1 MAIDLTGIQNVGE
14 FYSYHYLDALLDR
27 DLRGLFDKWR
37 LSDDNEDEDPD
48 TDTPDRRFNRC
59 ATDYFKAKSAALNLQ
74 RLVSR
79 YQPTHAL
86 HVQLLEALGFSY
98 LPDVHYLL
106 DGTAV
111 PTLCQVKRDG
121 RLYLTIVE
129 TVFTDPD
136 ESPLENKL
144 LREQYLVKDGPG
156 APERPREPWE
166 DVLGELFRVAEPP
179 RWVLFMSGRF
189 IYLLD
194 RTKWGQGQYLLFDLD
209 EIFGRRQRAT
219 LRATAALLSRDAL
232 APDDGVPLHDTLDEN
247 SHKHAYG
254 VSTDLKYGV
263 RKSVELLA
271 NEYVWYQRN
280 IGKQALFT
288 DSRLAHELTRECL
301 TYLYRL
307 LFLFYAEARSSELE
321 LVPMNAEAYR
331 TGYSLEALRDL
342 EQVPL
347 NTPRA
352 QEGYYIHE
360 SLNQLYRLVNEGF
373 PEFVVQ
379 GELSA
384 AGPIVYDNYGFT
396 IAGLSSPLFERQVTP
411 RLSSAK
417 FRNILLQE
425 VLQLLSL
432 SKEGRGR
439 NSNRGRISYAQLGI
453 NQLGAVYEGLL
464 SYSGFFAQEPLYE
477 VKPASVKQ
485 GDEMDQTYFIP
496 ESDLERYEEDEFV
509 YESDP
514 DGTRRR
520 KQYPRGSFIF
530 RLAGRDREKSASYY
544 TPEVLTE
551 CVVKYSL
558 KELLGESPG
567 DPNWKTADEILRLT
581 LCEPAMGSGAFI
593 NEGINQLADAY
604 LQRKQTE
611 MGETLAP
618 DEYRKERQKVKAYL
632 ALHNAYGVDLNP
644 MATELAQV
652 SIWLNIIYPGMP
664 APWFNARLSVGNSLI
679 GARRQVYSAED
690 VLSGEYSNKAPTPIP
705 LSEPR
710 PKGSVYHWLLPDKGM
725 AAFDTDKVI
734 KELAPKE
741 VQAIKEW
748 RKGFIK
754 KIGKEELKQLQA
766 LSDAADDLWQRHVR
780 GRMTLLEETRTPIEV
795 WGQPKPAAGNGQ
807 VSGMSVE
814 AKQKRLDHLNRS
826 SSPFRRLKLAM
837 DYWCALW
844 FWPILEAGSLPTR
857 QDFLADMAALLIGP
871 EHKFERT
878 PEQMSWLDDPKPRQQ
893 NLAEVPLINVDALV
907 EQNGRLTTVAEVGRS
922 NRFLHWELIFAELF
936 FQRGG
941 FDLIVGN
948 PPWVKLSWNER
959 GVLSD
964 FEPLLAIRGYS
975 ASDVAKKRWGYLGI
989 DRCSAVYLR
998 EFGEAD
1004 GTQAYLNSSQNYE
1017 LLRGVQTNLYKCFIV
1032 RAWDIG
1038 NSKGIVGLLHPEG
1051 IYDDSRGGYFR
1062 AEIYQRLKA
1071 HYMFQNE
1078 LKLFAEIGNR
1088 NRYSVNVYQP
1098 YPAKNVNFVHMVN
1111 LYHPSTVDSS
1121 YTHDGVGKT
1130 PGIKNSENNWDLKGH
1145 RHRILML
1152 GATQLAILG
1161 QVFEEGSAPPL
1172 HTRLPLIHSQ
1182 QLLSVLE
1189 KFAKQPR
1196 RLADLAGEYFTCEMW
1211 HETNAQK
1218 DGTIHRTCSI
1228 PKNVNDW
1235 ILSGPHFYVATPFY
1249 QTPDKGCKSHRAYS
1263 RLTLTTIP
1271 TDYLPRTVYTP
1282 ACSPA
1287 EYAKRTP
1294 TWKKE
1299 KVTDS
1304 FRHVHRTMLS
1314 EAGERTLV
1322 NAIAPQGPG
1331 MIDNVFS
1338 ISFASRSILIMFS
1351 GLCSS
1356 LPYDFYVKSGGKGHL
1371 RADLVALFPFPL
1383 MDKIEKKFIVRVL
1396 RLNCL
1401 TIHYRALWEA
1411 LFDNAFKQDTWSR
1424 PDTRLSAWEK
1434 LTPIWQKDNPLRSE
1448 FERRQALVEIDVL
1461 ASMVLGLTLDE
1472 LLTIYRVQFPV
1483 LQQNEQRLLFDQ
1495 RGFVVPV
1502 RTVRGELVDKEDDPS
1517 FPDMVPPFT
1526 SVDREAD
1533 YRQAWSHF
1541 EHRFKS
1547 EPIGK

>member
-14 FYSYHYLDALLDR
+14 FYSYHYLDALLDK

-59 ATDYFKAKSAALNLQ
+59 ATDYFKAKSVALNLQ
-74 RLVSR
+74 RQASR
-79 YQPTHAL
+79 YQPSHAL
-86 HVQLLEALGFSY
+86 HVQLLEALGFAY
-98 LPDVHYLL
+98 LPGVHYLL

-111 PTLCQVKRDG
+111 PILSQIKRDG
-121 RLYLTIVE
+121 RLFLTIVE

-136 ESPLENKL
+136 ESPLDNNL
-144 LREQYLVKDGPG
+144 LREQYLVKDGPD
-156 APERPREPWE
+156 APERQREPWE

-179 RWVLFMSGRF
+179 RWALFMAGRF

-288 DSRLAHELTRECL
+288 DSGLAHELTRECL

-360 SLNQLYRLVNEGF
+360 SLNQLFQLVNDGF

-396 IAGLSSPLFERQVTP
+396 IAGLSSPLFDRQATP

-417 FRNILLQE
+417 FRNLILQE

-514 DGTRRR
+514 DGMRRR

-558 KELLGESPG
+558 KELLGESPE

-604 LQRKQTE
+604 LQRKQVE
-611 MGETLAP
+611 LGETLAP
-618 DEYRKERQKVKAYL
+618 DEYRTERQKVKAYL

-690 VLSGEYSNKAPTPIP
+690 VLSDAYADKAPTAIP
-705 LSEPR
+705 LNQPR
-710 PKGSVYHWLLPDKGM
+710 PKGTVYHWLLPDKGM
-725 AAFDTDKVI
+725 AAFDSDKVI

-741 VQAIKEW
+741 VQAIKDW

-754 KIGKEELKQLQA
+754 KIGKEEVKQLQA
-766 LSDAADDLWQRHVR
+766 LSDAADELWQRNVR
-780 GRMTLLEETRTPIEV
+780 ERMALLEETRTPIEV
-795 WGQPKPAAGNGQ
+795 WGQPKSAAGNGQ
-807 VSGMSVE
+807 VPAMTVE
-814 AKQKRLDHLNRS
+814 AKQKRLDHLNRP

-844 FWPILEAGSLPTR
+844 FWPIPEVGNLPDR
-857 QDFLADMAALLIGP
+857 ADFLADMAVLLIGP
-871 EHKFERT
+871 EHDFERV
-878 PEQMSWLDDPKPRQQ
+878 PKQLSLLANDTSRQHH
-893 NLAEVPLINVDALV
+893 LAEAPLVDVGALIETNQRLGLTVQV
-907 EQNGRLTTVAEVGRS
+907 ETKI
-922 NRFLHWELIFAELF
+922 RFHHWELAFAELF
-936 FQRGG
+936 QQHTG

-948 PPWVKLSWNER
+948 PPWVNLQWDEKS
-959 GVLSD
+959 VLSD
-964 FEPLLAIRGYS
+964 FDPKLAVRKHSASQVADERNELIKEQRRCKLYLSEYIQLNGTQNFLSATQNFPLLERIR
-975 ASDVAKKRWGYLGI
+975 
-989 DRCSAVYLR
+989 
-998 EFGEAD
+998 
-1004 GTQAYLNSSQNYE
+1004 
-1017 LLRGVQTNLYKCFIV
+1017 TNLYKCFIT
-1032 RAWDIG
+1032 RAWEIG
-1038 NSKGIVGLLHPEG
+1038 DKEGVVGFLHPDG
-1051 IYDDSRGGYFR
+1051 IYEDSRGGNFR
-1062 AEIYQRLKA
+1062 EIIFMRLKT
-1071 HYMFQNE
+1071 HLLFENQ
-1078 LKLFAEIGNR
+1078 LKLFEIGNTR
-1088 NRYSVNVYQP
+1088 KFSVNVYQI
-1098 YPAKNVNFVHMVN
+1098 KLQSRINFDHVVN
-1111 LYHPSTVDSS
+1111 LFHPTTVDKC
-1121 YTHDGVGKT
+1121 YQHDGTGYV
-1130 PGIKNSENNWDLKGH
+1130 PGIKNTNDDWELRGH
-1145 RHRILML
+1145 KERIIKI
-1152 GATQLAILG
+1152 GETQLAFLG
-1161 QVFEEGSAPPL
+1161 QIFEEETIPSL

-1189 KFAKQPR
+1189 KFAKQSNK
-1196 RLADLAGEYFTCEMW
+1196 LGDLKEEYYTTDMW
-1211 HETNAQK
+1211 NETNAQK
-1218 DGTIHRTCSI
+1218 DGTIKRTCQV
-1228 PKNVNDW
+1228 PKNEMELV
-1235 ILSGPHFYVATPFY
+1235 LSGPHIYVATPFY
-1249 QTPDKGCKSHRAYS
+1249 QTSDPGCSSHRAYS
-1263 RLTLTTIP
+1263 RIDLSIMP
-1271 TDYLPRTVYTP
+1271 PDYLPRTVYFP
-1282 ACSPA
+1282 AC
-1287 EYAKRTP
+1287 EYENYRKRIP
-1294 TWKKE
+1294 NWGNS
-1299 KVTDS
+1299 KVTDHY
-1304 FRHVHRTMLS
+1304 RHVNREMLS
-1314 EAGERTLV
+1314 QAGERTLV
-1322 NAIAPQGPG
+1322 NAIIPPFAAH
-1331 MIDNVFS
+1331 IYTLFS
-1338 ISFASRSILIMFS
+1338 ICFADIRTLVMYS

-1356 LPYDFYVKSGGKGHL
+1356 LPYDFFVKSCGKEHL
-1371 RADLVALFPFPL
+1371 RHDISALFPLPFDQLQKPA
-1383 MDKIEKKFIVRVL
+1383 FINRVL

-1401 TIHYRALWEA
+1401 TKHYDLLWQE
-1411 LFDNAFKQDTWSR
+1411 LYQCIFKEDMWSKNDN
-1424 PDTRLSAWEK
+1424 RLSDFTK
-1434 LTPIWQKDNPLRSE
+1434 LTRDWQLSIGLRND

-1461 ASMVLGLTLDE
+1461 AALALGLTQGE

-1483 LQQNEQRLLFDQ
+1483 LRQNEQRLLFDQ
-1495 RGFVVPV
+1495 RGFAVPV
-1502 RTVRGELVDKEDDPS
+1502 KTVRGELVVKEDDPT
-1517 FPDMVPPFT
+1517 FPDMIPPFT
-1526 SVDREAD
+1526 PVDREAD
-1533 YRQAWSHF
+1533 YRQAWDHF
-1541 EHRFKS
+1541 ERQLEKVD
-1547 EPIGK
+1547 

>member
-14 FYSYHYLDALLDR
+14 FYSYHYLDALLDK

-59 ATDYFKAKSAALNLQ
+59 ATDYFKAKSVALNLQ
-74 RLVSR
+74 RQASR
-79 YQPTHAL
+79 YQPSHAL
-86 HVQLLEALGFSY
+86 HVQLLEALGFAY
-98 LPDVHYLL
+98 LPGVHYLL

-111 PTLCQVKRDG
+111 PILSQIKRDG
-121 RLYLTIVE
+121 RLFLTIVE

-136 ESPLENKL
+136 ESPLDNNL
-144 LREQYLVKDGPG
+144 LREQYLVKDGPD

-179 RWVLFMSGRF
+179 RWALFMAGRF

-288 DSRLAHELTRECL
+288 DSGLAHELTRECL

-360 SLNQLYRLVNEGF
+360 SLNQLFQLVNDGF

-396 IAGLSSPLFERQVTP
+396 IAGLSSPLFDRQATP

-417 FRNILLQE
+417 FRNLILQE

-432 SKEGRGR
+432 SKEERGR

-514 DGTRRR
+514 DGMRRR

-558 KELLGESPG
+558 KELLGESPE

-604 LQRKQTE
+604 LQRKQAE
-611 MGETLAP
+611 LGETLAP
-618 DEYRKERQKVKAYL
+618 DEYRTERQKVKAYL

-652 SIWLNIIYPGMP
+652 SIWLNIIYPRMP

-690 VLSGEYSNKAPTPIP
+690 VLSGAYADKAPTAIP
-705 LSEPR
+705 LSQPR
-710 PKGSVYHWLLPDKGM
+710 PKGTVYHWLLPDKGM
-725 AAFDTDKVI
+725 AAFDSDKVI
-734 KELAPKE
+734 RELAPKE
-741 VQAIKEW
+741 VQAIKDW

-766 LSDAADDLWQRHVR
+766 LSDAADELWQRHVR
-780 GRMTLLEETRTPIEV
+780 ERMALLEETRTPIEV
-795 WGQPKPAAGNGQ
+795 WGQPKSTVGNGQ
-807 VSGMSVE
+807 GPAMTVE
-814 AKQKRLDHLNRS
+814 AKQKRLDHLNRP

-844 FWPILEAGSLPTR
+844 FWPIPEAGSLPTR

-871 EHKFERT
+871 EHKFGRT
-878 PEQMSWLDDPKPRQQ
+878 PEQINWLDDPKPRQQ
-893 NLAEVPLINVDALV
+893 HLAEVALINVDALI
-907 EQNGRLTTVAEVGRS
+907 EQNGRLRTVEDVARS
-922 NRFLHWELIFAELF
+922 NRFLHWELVFAELF
-936 FQRGG
+936 FQRSG

-948 PPWVKLSWNER
+948 PPWVKLRWNET

-964 FEPLLAIRGYS
+964 SEPLLAVRGFS
-975 ASDVAKKRWGYLGI
+975 ASAVGKKRQGLLKSPSVITTYLN
-989 DRCSAVYLR
+989 
-998 EFGEAD
+998 EFVEAE
-1004 GTQAYLNSSQNYE
+1004 GAQAYLNALQNYA
-1017 LLRGVQTNLYKCFIV
+1017 LLKGVQTNLYKCFIV
-1032 RAWDIG
+1032 RSWNIG
-1038 NSKGIVGLLHPEG
+1038 SHKGIAGLLHPEG
-1051 IYDDSRGGYFR
+1051 IYDDSRGGDFR
-1062 AEIYQRLKA
+1062 SEVYPRLKL
-1071 HYMFQNE
+1071 HFMFQNQ
-1078 LKLFAEIGNR
+1078 LMLFAEVGHRI
-1088 NRYSVNVYQP
+1088 RYSVNVYQTS
-1098 YPAKNVNFVHMVN
+1098 PAQEVQFQHMVN
-1111 LYHPSTVDSS
+1111 LYHPSTVDAS
-1121 YTHDGVGKT
+1121 YKHDGFGET
-1130 PGIKNSENNWDLKGH
+1130 PGIKNSENNWDLRGH
-1145 RHRILML
+1145 KHRILML
-1152 GATQLAILG
+1152 GETQLAVLG

-1196 RLADLAGEYFTCEMW
+1196 RLGDLAGGYFACEMW

-1218 DGTIHRTCSI
+1218 DGTIKRSCSI
-1228 PKNVNDW
+1228 PREPGEW
-1235 ILSGPHFYVATPFY
+1235 ILSGPHIHVGNPFY
-1249 QTPDKGCKSHRAYS
+1249 QTPREGCTSKGAYD
-1263 RLTLTTIP
+1263 RIDLTAVR
-1271 TDYLPRTVYTP
+1271 DNYLPRTVYTP
-1282 ACSPA
+1282 ACSYI
-1287 EYAKRTP
+1287 EYVERIP
-1294 TWKKE
+1294 SWE
-1299 KVTDS
+1299 QGKVIES
-1304 FRHVHRTMLS
+1304 YRLVSRNMLS
-1314 EAGERTLV
+1314 QAGERTYIS
-1322 NAIAPQGPG
+1322 AIIPPGPSHING
-1331 MIDNVFS
+1331 LKAYCFKNIVDLAVFS
-1338 ISFASRSILIMFS
+1338 CLSNSII
-1351 GLCSS
+1351 
-1356 LPYDFYVKSGGKGHL
+1356 YDFFVKSAGKTNLH
-1371 RADLVALFPFPL
+1371 DLPL
-1383 MDKIEKKFIVRVL
+1383 LLPCPEFQNRSDVSLMVSRNL
-1396 RLNCL
+1396 RLQCL
-1401 TIHYRALWEA
+1401 TIQYAKLWQE
-1411 LFDNAFKQDTWSR
+1411 LFNYTFNRDDWSMS
-1424 PDTRLSAWEK
+1424 DERLSPWDNLTSNWEIECA
-1434 LTPIWQKDNPLRSE
+1434 LHNE
-1448 FERRQALVEIDVL
+1448 YERRQALVEIDVL
-1461 ASMVLGLTLDE
+1461 ASMALGLTLDE

-1483 LQQNEQRLLFDQ
+1483 LQENEQRLLFDQ
-1495 RGFVVPV
+1495 RGYVVPV
-1502 RTVRGELVDKEDDPS
+1502 KTIRGELVVNEDDPS
-1517 FPDMVPPFT
+1517 FPEMVPPFT
-1526 SVDREAD
+1526 PVDREAD
-1533 YRQAWSHF
+1533 YRQAWAHF
-1541 EHRFKS
+1541 EKRLK
-1547 EPIGK
+1547 EEI